1 MIQRN
6 NYTHESRNII
16 AAVLIRECLAMKKMT
31 RYYSIET
38 VPFYIRWKRVNPV
51 GWQGQK
57 SLHRT
62 RRRRERVSGEF
73 LDGSS
78 WIDPFAPAV
87 RVVSYILSEFT
98 ARFLFR
104 SKTFLRKKNQIKS
117 KLTL

>member
-57 SLHRT
+57 SQHAERGGGE
-62 RRRRERVSGEF
+62 RESRENF
-73 LDGSS
+73 
-78 WIDPFAPAV
+78 
-87 RVVSYILSEFT
+87 
-98 ARFLFR
+98 
-104 SKTFLRKKNQIKS
+104 
-117 KLTL
+117 